1 MNALNNNILPIQVS
15 NETLEIIFNK
25 VYNNPDLKFEV
36 DLPDQTLN
44 FDNNLINF
52 DVDQY
57 KKTCL
62 INGYDDIDF
71 LVSKKEKINNF
82 ISLKC

>member
-1 MNALNNNILPIQVS
+1 MRHNIFIGLICILS
-15 NETLEIIFNK
+15 
-25 VYNNPDLKFEV
+25 
-36 DLPDQTLN
+36 
-44 FDNNLINF
+44 INF